1 MVEEIESPPGD
12 DVTSSF
18 DQEAFAVL
26 FFDRLKNRRK
36 IWVQMGEIIRHVADR
51 HIRVRS
57 VDDLDEMKG
66 DALAFAMDIAM
77 RDPATAQ
84 TDGRGAYDP
93 NRRTAYDYFY
103 SVVKNHMGSLV
114 KQHQARATHLGD
126 ADSEISFHD
135 LYGVQPQ
142 DAARMARSNCLNNWK
157 SNRVHSARDRF
168 VIEKYLNSSI
178 EKADKV
184 RRESRRTLSGTL
196 EGGSAAELAV
206 IAVTIETLKQIKRA
220 LLGE

>member
-1 MVEEIESPPGD
+1 MVEEIESTETEVSP
-12 DVTSSF
+12 F
-18 DQEAFAVL
+18 DRVGFAEL
-26 FFDRLKNRRK
+26 FFDRLKNKKK
-36 IWVQMGEIIRHVADR
+36 IWVQMGEIVRHVAER

-57 VDDLDEMKG
+57 IDDLDEMKG
-66 DALAFAMDIAM
+66 DALAFAMEIAM

-84 TDGRGAYDP
+84 TDGFGVYDP

-103 SVVKNHMGSLV
+103 SVVKNHLAGLV
-114 KQHQARATHLGD
+114 KKHQARATHLGD

-157 SNRVHSARDRF
+157 SSRLHNARERF
-168 VIEKYLNSSI
+168 VTEKCLNAMI

-196 EGGSAAELAV
+196 EGGSNAELAA
-206 IAVTIETLKQIKRA
+206 IAVVIETLRQVRRA